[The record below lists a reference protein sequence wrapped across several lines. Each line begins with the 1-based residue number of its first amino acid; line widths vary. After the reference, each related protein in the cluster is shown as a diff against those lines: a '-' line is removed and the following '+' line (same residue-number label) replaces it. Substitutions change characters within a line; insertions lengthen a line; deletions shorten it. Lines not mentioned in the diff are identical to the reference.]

1 MVLPVSVNSA
11 AQLHAWPARTNAAVM
26 AAQTTYFNS
35 AGSTTPTS
43 AIGVPTPAQHARAVE
58 ATASPA
64 ATSLTPRP
72 HPERRQ
78 YHPQGAP
85 SAVLSENF
93 FSSRATASPA
103 MMHNM
108 AAIRQV
114 YTSNI
119 LRDAPRFTA
128 NLNIVA

>member
-26 AAQTTYFNS
+26 AAQTTVFN
-35 AGSTTPTS
+35 AVGSTTPTS

-64 ATSLTPRP
+64 ATSLAPRP
-72 HPERRQ
+72 NPERRL

-93 FSSRATASPA
+93 FAARASASPA
-103 MMHNM
+103 MVQNM

-128 NLNIVA
+128 NLSISA